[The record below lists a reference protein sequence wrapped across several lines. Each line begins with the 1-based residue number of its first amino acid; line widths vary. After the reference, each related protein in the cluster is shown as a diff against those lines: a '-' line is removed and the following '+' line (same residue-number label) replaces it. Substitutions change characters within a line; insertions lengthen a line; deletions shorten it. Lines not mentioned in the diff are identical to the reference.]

1 MQWPDVVVFVVAA
14 RNIHKEL
21 YKKSSSPP
29 GKCGVCACCVLLMV
43 FAFFINPIGASA
55 IKLCLTDRYTMLL
68 HARDAGHGR
77 NTF

>member
-29 GKCGVCACCVLLMV
+29 GKCGVCACCVLLIDTPCCYMRGMRGT
-43 FAFFINPIGASA
+43 GATLSN
-55 IKLCLTDRYTMLL
+55 L
-68 HARDAGHGR
+68 
-77 NTF
+77 